1 MKLNSKFTEKKATR
15 DGLGDGLLEL
25 GRNPKVVVLCA
36 DLEESTK
43 TKAFKQK
50 HPKRFFEAGVAEM
63 NLVGMAAG
71 LALDG
76 YIPFATT
83 FAVFGTG
90 LAYGTVRQSVA
101 INKAN
106 VKLACTHAGVTV
118 GEDGET
124 HQMLEDVSLMTGLGI
139 TTVVPCDYLEAKR
152 ATIAAASWP
161 GPLYLRFGR
170 EKTPIITD
178 ASTPFKIGE
187 AEIFRDG
194 SDIAIIANG
203 IEVFQA
209 LEAAKILKT
218 KGVSARVI
226 NCHTLPLDEKTVLK
240 AARACGAIVTA
251 EEHSIHGGLGS
262 TVSRLL
268 AEKAPTPTE
277 FVGTRSFGESG
288 TASQLMERHG
298 LTAPYIAR
306 VAALAESRK

>member
-1 MKLNSKFTEKKATR
+1 MKLNDATEKRATR

-43 TKAFKQK
+43 TRAFRQK

-63 NLVGMAAG
+63 NLIGMATG
-71 LALDG
+71 LALNG
-76 YIPFATT
+76 YVPFATT

-90 LAYGTVRQSVA
+90 LAYGAVRQSVA

-106 VKLACTHAGVTV
+106 VKIACTHAGVTV

-124 HQMLEDVSLMTGLGI
+124 HQMLEDVSLMAGLGI

-152 ATIAAASWP
+152 ATIAAAALTRP
-161 GPLYLRFGR
+161 VYLRFGR
-170 EKTPIITD
+170 EKTPVITNTD
-178 ASTPFKIGE
+178 TPFKIGK
-187 AEIFRDG
+187 AEVFREGRDV
-194 SDIAIIANG
+194 AIIASG
-203 IEVFQA
+203 VEVFQA
-209 LEAAKILKT
+209 LEASNILKT
-218 KGVSARVI
+218 KGISARVI

-240 AARACGAIVTA
+240 AARECGAIVTA
-251 EEHSIHGGLGS
+251 EEHSVHGGLGS

-268 AEKAPTPTE
+268 AEKAPTPIE

-288 TASQLMERHG
+288 TASQLMEKHG
-298 LTAPYIAR
+298 LTAPHLAR
-306 VAALAESRK
+306 KATRAESRK